1 MNELNYKN
9 TVASI
14 NEINVFQVGVIGNS
28 AIALSLL
35 IISRRQSAASN
46 NTSLFLASL
55 CMADLLF
62 LLLYL
67 PMNIWREVR
76 LLFIIQSSP
85 ELPHDTQLSLFT
97 FAFGQDGTDNENK
110 MKVKDGAANVCLVS
124 RESSFCE
131 LCKVQ
136 SY

>member
-1 MNELNYKN
+1 M
-9 TVASI
+9 
-14 NEINVFQVGVIGNS
+14 IGNS

-85 ELPHDTQLSLFT
+85 ELPHHTEFSLFT
-97 FAFGQDGTDNENK
+97 FASGQDGTDNENK
-110 MKVKDGAANVCLVS
+110 MKVKVGGFLNCSAI
-124 RESSFCE
+124 E
-131 LCKVQ
+131 
-136 SY
+136 